1 MTEPA
6 SPPRRTSSTKGSGQS
21 DLERQAWPVL
31 APDLVARLRDEGSLR
46 TLAEDEVL
54 FEVGQSSYDLAL
66 ILRGGIDIVDRA
78 GDRVVVT
85 IEAPNFVG
93 ELGMLM
99 GQGTFLAGVARGETE
114 VAVVAQDQLRELVAT
129 VPEIADVVVT
139 AFAARRRLLMEWAE
153 GGLTIV
159 GRESDRDTVALL
171 TFASRNRIPH
181 RFVDRDDGAEMARVG
196 ATCILPESG
205 TAVVTGRAEVLVR
218 PSPRALAAA
227 LGMDLPVAPASGAEG
242 DATTGGRVH
251 DLAIVGGGPAG
262 LAAAVYGASEGLSTI
277 VIEDAAIGG
286 QAGTSSRIEN
296 YLGFSTGIS
305 GSELAYQG
313 EIQAVKF
320 GARFAVPRRATG
332 LGDKSTGT
340 SPHMAVELDDGSCV
354 RARAVVLA
362 MGVQYRRLPLER
374 LEHFEGAG
382 IYYAATELE
391 ARFCRNTDAV
401 IVGGGNSAGQA
412 AMFLS
417 RHARRTHILVRG
429 DRLAETMSSY
439 LAERIESDPSIEL
452 HPRSEVSA
460 LHGDDRLDAI
470 TVRENA
476 TGGGARIDTHAL
488 FVMIGAAPNTAWLGD
503 AIALDRNGFVL
514 TGHDGDPFATSRPGV
529 WAVGDLRAG
538 SVKRVASAVGEGSV
552 VVSAVHRYLG
562 DMTSPVVTITPET
575 ARA

>member
-1 MTEPA
+1 MTDLSA
-6 SPPRRTSSTKGSGQS
+6 TSRRTSLTGGAAHSV
-21 DLERQAWPVL
+21 LERQAWPVL

-46 TLAEDEVL
+46 TLSDGDVL
-54 FEVGQSSYDLAL
+54 FEVGQPSYDLAL

-85 IEAPNFVG
+85 IEAPNFIG

-114 VAVVAQDQLRELVAT
+114 VVVVAQDRLRELVAT
-129 VPEIADVVVT
+129 VPEIADIVVT

-153 GGLTIV
+153 GGMTIV
-159 GRESDRDTVALL
+159 GRESDRDTIRLL

-181 RFVDRDDGAEMARVG
+181 RFVDRDDSAEMARVG
-196 ATCILPESG
+196 ATCSLPESG

-227 LGMDLPVAPASGAEG
+227 LGMDLPVVHTLEAEG
-242 DATTGGRVH
+242 DTTTGGRVR
-251 DLAIVGGGPAG
+251 DLAIIGGGPSG
-262 LAAAVYGASEGLSTI
+262 LAAAVYGASEGFSTI

-305 GSELAYQG
+305 GSDLAYQG

-332 LGDKSTGT
+332 LGDKST
-340 SPHMAVELDDGSCV
+340 SAFPHMAIELDDGSCV

-401 IVGGGNSAGQA
+401 IVGGGNSAGQS
-412 AMFLS
+412 AMYLS
-417 RHARRTHILVRG
+417 RYARRTHILVRG
-429 DRLAETMSSY
+429 ESLAETMSSY
-439 LAERIESDPSIEL
+439 LAGRIECDPAIEL
-452 HPRSEVSA
+452 HPRSEVAA
-460 LHGDDRLDAI
+460 LHGDDRLDAV
-470 TVRENA
+470 TVRDNA
-476 TGGGARIDTHAL
+476 TGADMRIDTHAL
-488 FVMIGAAPNTAWLGD
+488 FVMIGAGPNTGWLGEGID
-503 AIALDRNGFVL
+503 LDRSGFVV

-552 VVSAVHRYLG
+552 VVSAVHRYLR
-562 DMTSPVVTITPET
+562 DLALPVVTVATGGP
-575 ARA
+575 

>member
-1 MTEPA
+1 M
-6 SPPRRTSSTKGSGQS
+6 
-21 DLERQAWPVL
+21 
-31 APDLVARLRDEGSLR
+31 
-46 TLAEDEVL
+46 
-54 FEVGQSSYDLAL
+54 
-66 ILRGGIDIVDRA
+66 
-78 GDRVVVT
+78 VVT
-85 IEAPNFVG
+85 IEAPNFIG

-99 GQGTFLAGVARGETE
+99 GQGTFLAGVARGETR
-114 VAVVAQDQLRELVAT
+114 VVVVAQDRLRDLVAT

-159 GRESDRDTVALL
+159 GHESDRDTIRLL

-181 RFVDRDDGAEMARVG
+181 RFVDRDDAAEMARVG
-196 ATCILPESG
+196 ATCRLPEAG
-205 TAVVTGRAEVLVR
+205 TAIVTGRAEVLDR
-218 PSPRALAAA
+218 PSPREVAAA
-227 LGMDLPVAPASGAEG
+227 LGMDLPVEPASQADG

-262 LAAAVYGASEGLSTI
+262 LAAAVYGASEGLSTL
-277 VIEDAAIGG
+277 VIEDAGIGG

-332 LGDKSTGT
+332 LSDKSNGAA
-340 SPHMAVELDDGSCV
+340 PHMAIELDDGSCV

-362 MGVQYRRLPLER
+362 MGVQYRRLPLDR

-391 ARFCRNTDAV
+391 ARFCRGTDAV

-439 LAERIESDPSIEL
+439 LAERIENDPAIEL
-452 HPRSEVSA
+452 HPRTEVTV
-460 LHGDDRLDAI
+460 LHGEDRLDAVTI
-470 TVRENA
+470 RDNVAGVEP
-476 TGGGARIDTHAL
+476 RIDTHAL
-488 FVMIGAAPNTAWLGD
+488 FIMIGAAPNTAWLGGSID
-503 AIALDRNGFVL
+503 LDRSGFVI
-514 TGHDGDPFATSRPGV
+514 TGRDGDPFATSRSGV

-552 VVSAVHRYLG
+552 VVSSVHRHLG
-562 DMTSPVVTITPET
+562 DSAPPVVTVSSGT
-575 ARA
+575 AHG